1 MPEGEHPAREARKVR
16 RARRWAVLAQ
26 CSASRIAF
34 PAREAPGTCRHAR
47 GGPVARTRI
56 NANNKRE
63 QYCKLSLGRTWH
75 FFAFLLLIFASHF
88 CFRLLSASASVFLG
102 DGVEPRGAAW
112 KHAQV
117 QLTQ

>member
-26 CSASRIAF
+26 CSALRIAF

-75 FFAFLLLIFASHF
+75 FFAFLLLIF
-88 CFRLLSASASVFLG
+88 CFSFFASAYFPPPLLFFSAPAWSL
-102 DGVEPRGAAW
+102 VERRGST
-112 KHAQV
+112 HRCN
-117 QLTQ
+117 